1 LRLRSGDIWT
11 IESRLGDGRKHSGIV
26 VLSAGKLAG
35 GDGQYLYVG
44 RYRFRDAHMS
54 AEIDVTHYKG
64 EAFSV
69 FDRWEDRFAVR
80 FVGTRRGEVIH
91 GEMRRP
97 DMPGAR
103 LPAQMVWRSVA
114 GPAPVRARPPR
125 RRNAKTAGGP
135 R

>member
-11 IESRLGDGRKHSGIV
+11 IESHIGDGRKHSGIV

-44 RYRFRDAHMS
+44 RYRFREARMS
-54 AEIDVTHYKG
+54 AEIDVIHYKG
-64 EAFSV
+64 EAYSV

-80 FVGTRRGEVIH
+80 FVGLRQGEIIH
-91 GEMRRP
+91 GEMRRA
-97 DMPGAR
+97 DMPGTR

-114 GPAPVRARPPR
+114 ARQASR
-125 RRNAKTAGGP
+125 RKRPSG
-135 R
+135 RR